1 MPIEGESAYL
11 FAVVYIP
18 EFRFPILDS
27 LSAHTSHHS
36 SGRKTGDGW
45 RAHYFDIKP
54 PT

>member
-1 MPIEGESAYL
+1 MSIEGERAYL

-18 EFRFPILDS
+18 EFRFPILDRTLDLPTHRGS
-27 LSAHTSHHS
+27 
-36 SGRKTGDGW
+36 RKTGDGW